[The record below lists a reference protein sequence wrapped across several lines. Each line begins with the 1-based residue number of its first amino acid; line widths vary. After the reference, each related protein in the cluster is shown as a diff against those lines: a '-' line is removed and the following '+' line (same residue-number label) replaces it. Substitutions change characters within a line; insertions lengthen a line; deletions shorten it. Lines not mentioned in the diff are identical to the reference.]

1 MRRPF
6 DRFLWYAAAIAA
18 AGFLRSPLNAG
29 ETRPATPGGAPPPD
43 PRRDMVAA
51 LAAPGPHPSLGA
63 EARTFDRVVG
73 TWDADYSLHAEDG
86 SVRHSKGEVRFSWV
100 LDGYALE
107 DMFISYPKRP
117 GDERQIVTAVRF
129 FDAKAQVWR
138 VAFAAPTLGVSTT
151 LEGGAEGD
159 RIVLRGKDSE
169 GSSLRWSFNNIRPDS
184 FIWRGEVSRDGG
196 KTWRL
201 EEEHQLK
208 RRAGAPAPGL
218 RRDVIAELPAP
229 GPHPSLGAEARTF
242 DRFVGAW
249 DCDYSF
255 HAQDGSVSHS
265 RGELRFGWV
274 LDGHEMQDVWIGY
287 PKRPGDERS
296 IGTTLR
302 FFDSKTGVWRV
313 IFVAPA
319 YGVITTLEGGAEGD
333 RIVLRGK
340 DGDGAS
346 LRWSFCDIRDDSFT
360 WRGEIS
366 RDGGKTWRLEEEH
379 HMTRHAGA

>member
-18 AGFLRSPLNAG
+18 AGFLRSPLDAG
-29 ETRPATPGGAPPPD
+29 ESGPATAGGAPPD
-43 PRRDMVAA
+43 PRRDMAAA

-73 TWDADYSLHAEDG
+73 TWDADYSVHAEDG

-100 LDGYALE
+100 LDGRALE
-107 DMFISYPKRP
+107 DMFISYPKRS

-129 FDAKAQVWR
+129 FDAKAGVWR
-138 VAFAAPTLGVSTT
+138 VAFAAPALGVSTT

-169 GSSLRWSFNNIRPDS
+169 GSSLRWSFNDIRRDS
-184 FIWRGEVSRDGG
+184 FTWRGEVSRDGG

-201 EEEHQLK
+201 EEEHRLK

-229 GPHPSLGAEARTF
+229 GPHPSLGDAARTF

-255 HAQDGSVSHS
+255 HARDGSVSHS

-319 YGVITTLEGGAEGD
+319 YGVITTLEGGVEGD

-346 LRWSFCDIRDDSFT
+346 LRWSFGDIRDDSFT

-366 RDGGKTWRLEEEH
+366 QDGGKTWRLEEEH
-379 HMTRHAGA
+379 HMTRRAGA

>member
-6 DRFLWYAAAIAA
+6 DRFLWYAAAIVA
-18 AGFLRSPLNAG
+18 AGFLTSLSAG
-29 ETRPATPGGAPPPD
+29 GSGPATPGSAQAPD

-117 GDERQIVTAVRF
+117 GDER
-129 FDAKAQVWR
+129 
-138 VAFAAPTLGVSTT
+138 
-151 LEGGAEGD
+151 
-159 RIVLRGKDSE
+159 
-169 GSSLRWSFNNIRPDS
+169 
-184 FIWRGEVSRDGG
+184 
-196 KTWRL
+196 
-201 EEEHQLK
+201 
-208 RRAGAPAPGL
+208 
-218 RRDVIAELPAP
+218 
-229 GPHPSLGAEARTF
+229 
-242 DRFVGAW
+242 
-249 DCDYSF
+249 
-255 HAQDGSVSHS
+255 
-265 RGELRFGWV
+265 
-274 LDGHEMQDVWIGY
+274 
-287 PKRPGDERS
+287 S

-346 LRWSFCDIRDDSFT
+346 LRWSFSDIRDDSFT

-379 HMTRHAGA
+379 HMTRRAGA